1 MKKKCNFRRLLFV
14 LLLADI
20 ICAGF
25 FGWKITE
32 QAIPDTVYLSKKEEK
47 GISELR
53 NLPFVTYEDTIQTSK
68 GNAYWISCKLFD
80 TIPVKKIK
88 VQTVEEDKVSVC
100 GQPVGLYMETK
111 GVLIIDTGE
120 IVQADGMTCTPAK
133 NIAKSGDYI
142 LKVNGET
149 IQTKKELIDKIQNS
163 EGKEVTLLVERDEEE
178 MPICI
183 QPVKAQDLKYKLGI
197 WVKDDVQGIGTL
209 TYATRQGAFGALGH
223 GITDTDTGK
232 LLTVSGGMLYDTSI
246 LKIVRGQRGTPG
258 ELSGM
263 ITYSDSHA
271 EGVIRENTSRGIFG
285 QAEGRLLRMLGTE
298 TVEVAFKQEVRTGRA
313 VLRSSVSGELKDYE
327 IQIQEL
333 RMNESDVNKGMIF
346 YVTDPDL
353 LALTGGVIQGMSGS
367 PILQNGRLIGAVTHV
382 FVNDPAKG
390 YGIFAE
396 NMIEH

>member
-1 MKKKCNFRRLLFV
+1 MNRLKVYRACLWGALVISVATLFFYCKWYLQTRV
-14 LLLADI
+14 PDVIRVGTEEEVQVVDL
-20 ICAGF
+20 GF
-25 FGWKITE
+25 KQVSVQTL
-32 QAIPDTVYLSKKEEK
+32 QRPRVIP
-47 GISELR
+47 G
-53 NLPFVTYEDTIQTSK
+53 
-68 GNAYWISCKLFD
+68 G
-80 TIPVKKIK
+80 IPVGIYLETDG
-88 VQTVEEDKVSVC
+88 VYVVGTAVVETEE
-100 GQPVGLYMETK
+100 GLAREPA
-111 GVLIIDTGE
+111 GS
-120 IVQADGMTCTPAK
+120 IVQ
-133 NIAKSGDYI
+133 SGDYI
-142 LKVNGET
+142 LAVNGCQ
-149 IQTKKELIDKIQNS
+149 INTKEELIRCVQEIQDEIMILKLKRGDETLRVRLQAVETE
-163 EGKEVTLLVERDEEE
+163 EG
-178 MPICI
+178 
-183 QPVKAQDLKYKLGI
+183 AYKLGI

-271 EGVIRENTSRGIFG
+271 EGV
-285 QAEGRLLRMLGTE
+285 LGTE

>member
-1 MKKKCNFRRLLFV
+1 MNRLKVYRACLWGALVISVATLFFYCKWYLQTRV
-14 LLLADI
+14 PDVIRVGTEEELQVVDL
-20 ICAGF
+20 GF
-25 FGWKITE
+25 KQVSVQTL
-32 QAIPDTVYLSKKEEK
+32 QRPRVIP
-47 GISELR
+47 G
-53 NLPFVTYEDTIQTSK
+53 
-68 GNAYWISCKLFD
+68 G
-80 TIPVKKIK
+80 IPVGIYLETDG
-88 VQTVEEDKVSVC
+88 VYVVGTAVVETEE
-100 GQPVGLYMETK
+100 GLAREPA
-111 GVLIIDTGE
+111 GS
-120 IVQADGMTCTPAK
+120 IVQ
-133 NIAKSGDYI
+133 SGDYI
-142 LKVNGET
+142 LAVNGCQ
-149 IQTKKELIDKIQNS
+149 INTKEELIRCVQEIQDEIMILKLKRGDETLRVRLQAVETE
-163 EGKEVTLLVERDEEE
+163 EG
-178 MPICI
+178 
-183 QPVKAQDLKYKLGI
+183 AYKLGI

-353 LALTGGVIQGMSGS
+353 LTLTGGVIQGMSGS

-382 FVNDPAKG
+382 FVNDRLCEQSNHFDIFSLTYYNN
-390 YGIFAE
+390 YGE
-396 NMIEH
+396 L